1 MASASPDT
9 DTFTLDDMRDAF
21 EALAQELIHKALA
34 CRRAGEVMESMH
46 QRAEMGGRE
55 KAFKEAARI
64 ARMVVPRDP
73 A

>member
-1 MASASPDT
+1 MASASPDPE
-9 DTFTLDDMRDAF
+9 FTLDDMRDAF
-21 EALAQELIHKALA
+21 EALAQELTHKAVA
-34 CRRAGEVMESMH
+34 CRRAGEVMESIH

-64 ARMVVPRDP
+64 ARMVVPRDQ